1 MSGNESTQIPPKGE
15 NVFHWERGEIEDAF
29 KPLDPKPSHDAAMT
43 YSNVATQWDQGLET
57 FARSVQGSIA
67 EAWEGSAADKAKD
80 AINRYVT
87 DAHQL
92 TPLITQM
99 SNDMQSAA
107 EGVRAVANG
116 IPEANHHSWTAN
128 VWPPRAH
135 EEETTKNEATAGARN
150 AMLTNYVNKFAEF
163 DGRVPVLPTALD
175 PTDPLDIS
183 GPTKSGGNEPG
194 SSGPGGTGGP
204 GTTGGPSTPGGEG
217 PEKTD
222 GGKTTEEPSSTDTNP
237 TDTTTSSTNP
247 SSTTSTT
254 PTTTTP
260 TIPTTTT
267 PSTATTPSSTP
278 ITTGSPGSP
287 GSSTSTS
294 PSPGR
299 TVSGTPNTTATNPAA
314 AAATTSTSTTGRSG
328 MGMGGMGAGAGRG
341 KSDEDS
347 THQIPDYLINA
358 ANTEELLGEIARTVE
373 GGVIGENPESP
384 PPVRP

>member
-1 MSGNESTQIPPKGE
+1 MSGNEPTRIPPHGE
-15 NVFHWERGEIEDAF
+15 NVFHWERTEIEEAF
-29 KPLDPKPSHDAAMT
+29 KPLDPKNAHGAAMT

-87 DAHQL
+87 SAHEL

-99 SNDMQSAA
+99 SNDMEAA
-107 EGVRAVANG
+107 ADGVRNVANG

-135 EEETTKNEATAGARN
+135 EEENTKNEATAGARN

-175 PTDPLDIS
+175 PTNPLDIS
-183 GPTKSGGNEPG
+183 GPIKSGGNEPG
-194 SSGPGGTGGP
+194 SSGPGGTSGGP
-204 GTTGGPSTPGGEG
+204 TGGTSTGGETKDG
-217 PEKTD
+217 TESEGKSPEE
-222 GGKTTEEPSSTDTNP
+222 TTSTDTNP
-237 TDTTTSSTNP
+237 TDTTSSSTNP
-247 SSTTSTT
+247 SSTASTT

-260 TIPTTTT
+260 SNTTATT
-267 PSTATTPSSTP
+267 SSTATTPSSTP
-278 ITTGSPGSP
+278 IGTGSPGSA

-299 TVSGTPNTTATNPAA
+299 TVVGTPTTTSTNPAA
-314 AAATTSTSTTGRSG
+314 AAATTSTSTGRSG

-358 ANTEELLGEIARTVE
+358 ANTEELLGEIARTLP
-373 GGVIGENPESP
+373 GGVIGEDPESP
-384 PPVRP
+384 PPSART

>member
-1 MSGNESTQIPPKGE
+1 MTGNEPTRIPPHGE
-15 NVFHWERGEIEDAF
+15 NVFHWERTEIEEAF
-29 KPLDPKPSHDAAMT
+29 KPLDPKYAHDAAMT

-80 AINRYVT
+80 AITRYVT
-87 DAHQL
+87 DAHKL

-135 EEETTKNEATAGARN
+135 EEEGTKNEATAGARN

-175 PTDPLDIS
+175 PTNPLDIS
-183 GPTKSGGNEPG
+183 GPIKSGGNDPG

-204 GTTGGPSTPGGEG
+204 GTTGGPSTPGGES

-222 GGKTTEEPSSTDTNP
+222 GKTTEEPTSTDTDP
-237 TDTTTSSTNP
+237 TDTTSSSTNP
-247 SSTTSTT
+247 STTTPTT
-254 PTTTTP
+254 PTTTPTTP
-260 TIPTTTT
+260 TATM

-278 ITTGSPGSP
+278 TSTGSPGYP
-287 GSSTSTS
+287 GSSTSTT

-299 TVSGTPNTTATNPAA
+299 TVSGTPGTTTTNPAA
-314 AAATTSTSTTGRSG
+314 AAATTSSSSGRSG

-358 ANTEELLGEIARTVE
+358 ANTEELLGEVTRTVE
-373 GGVIGENPESP
+373 GGVIGENPEAP
-384 PPVRP
+384 PPARN

>member
-1 MSGNESTQIPPKGE
+1 MSGNEPTRIPPNGE
-15 NVFHWERGEIEDAF
+15 NVFHWERTEIEEAF
-29 KPLDPKPSHDAAMT
+29 KPLDPKDTHNAAMT

-87 DAHQL
+87 SAHEL

-99 SNDMQSAA
+99 SNDMEAA
-107 EGVRAVANG
+107 ADGVRNVANG

-135 EEETTKNEATAGARN
+135 EEENTKNEATAGARN

-175 PTDPLDIS
+175 PTNPLDIS
-183 GPTKSGGNEPG
+183 GPIKSGGDDPG
-194 SSGPGGTGGP
+194 SSGPGGTSGTSGGP
-204 GTTGGPSTPGGEG
+204 TTPNSGTSEDTEPDEKSTG
-217 PEKTD
+217 
-222 GGKTTEEPSSTDTNP
+222 EPTDTNP
-237 TDTTTSSTNP
+237 SDTTTNSTNP
-247 SSTTSTT
+247 TSTT

-260 TIPTTTT
+260 STTTATT
-267 PSTATTPSSTP
+267 PSTTTTPSSTP
-278 ITTGSPGSP
+278 TGMGSPSSP
-287 GSSTSTS
+287 GSSTPTT

-299 TVSGTPNTTATNPAA
+299 TVSGIPGTTTTNPAA
-314 AAATTSTSTTGRSG
+314 AAVTTSSSTGRSG

-347 THQIPDYLINA
+347 THQRPDYLINA
-358 ANTEELLGEIARTVE
+358 ANTEELLGETAKTVE
-373 GGVIGENPESP
+373 GGVIGENPEP
-384 PPVRP
+384 PPPKRN

>member
-1 MSGNESTQIPPKGE
+1 MTGNESTQIPPHGE
-15 NVFHWERGEIEDAF
+15 NVFRWERTEIEDAF
-29 KPLDPKPSHDAAMT
+29 TPLNPKVAHDSAMS

-87 DAHQL
+87 DAHKL

-135 EEETTKNEATAGARN
+135 EEEGTKSEATAGARN

-175 PTDPLDIS
+175 PTNPLDIS
-183 GPTKSGGNEPG
+183 GPTKSGGNGPG
-194 SSGPGGTGGP
+194 SSGPGGTSG
-204 GTTGGPSTPGGEG
+204 GTTGGTSSGGETKDG
-217 PEKTD
+217 PKSEDKSP
-222 GGKTTEEPSSTDTNP
+222 EETASTDTDP
-237 TDTTTSSTNP
+237 TNSTSGSTNP

-254 PTTTTP
+254 PTTTT
-260 TIPTTTT
+260 TTTTT

-278 ITTGSPGSP
+278 ISTGSSGSP
-287 GSSTSTS
+287 GSSSTSTT

-299 TVSGTPNTTATNPAA
+299 TVSGTPATTGSTTPT
-314 AAATTSTSTTGRSG
+314 AAATAATSSRGTSG
-328 MGMGGMGAGAGRG
+328 MSGMGAGAGRG

-373 GGVIGENPESP
+373 GGVIGENPEAP
-384 PPVRP
+384 PPARN